1 MPNKT
6 SFHICTSDPSA
17 SSSCSEYIAAFLVS
31 LQVNVFRFLRNLDQ
45 ELLGRRAA
53 ALAVLGQRA
62 RTRTWAGLVNKPA
75 AGGYMLLLSV
85 DTSRLAHRPKDPRK
99 GATKLL
105 HGVLFVFLCHTHFR
119 FQ

>member
-31 LQVNVFRFLRNLDQ
+31 LQINVFRFLGNLDQ
-45 ELLGRRAA
+45 KLLGRRAT
-53 ALAVLGQRA
+53 ALAVLGQRT

-75 AGGYMLLLSV
+75 ASGYVLLLAI
-85 DTSRLAHRPKDPRK
+85 DTTRIAHRPKDPRK
-99 GATKLL
+99 DATKLL
-105 HGVLFVFLCHTHFR
+105 HGI
-119 FQ
+119 